1 MQGVPTA
8 PAMSRGQSCSDAPA
22 TWMGLESVRPPPV
35 QLRRPPP
42 VQLRWVSGELACD
55 TLYLDSPYDSVEE
68 FIQRMEEGLFEGSG
82 IPRCQTLED
91 GTWLERYSLV
101 WDGRTLNE
109 GELLSELDLPSGD
122 NQLTLTLVR
131 TPIRIVH
138 IQ

>member
-1 MQGVPTA
+1 MMQGKPTA
-8 PAMSRGQSCSDAPA
+8 PAMSRGQSSSD
-22 TWMGLESVRPPPV
+22 ESAMWESCGVVVPS
-35 QLRRPPP
+35 

-91 GTWLERYSLV
+91 GTWLEQYSLV

-138 IQ
+138 IDMSKW